1 MGEVMVAI
9 VIFSVHCAWD
19 ETCKWENKC
28 TVIDYM
34 ICFNIILIRIGVICV
49 KVHTGSS
56 NLDNGR
62 LENAVCTN
70 DFFVIFGL

>member
-1 MGEVMVAI
+1 
-9 VIFSVHCAWD
+9 
-19 ETCKWENKC
+19 
-28 TVIDYM
+28 M
-34 ICFNIILIRIGVICV
+34 ILFNIILIRIGVICV
-49 KVHTGSS
+49 KVHAGSS